1 MSLKTP
7 RSTGVWLSAEEAAQA
22 LGVRKATLYAYA
34 SRGLLTALPDPQDPQ
49 RSRYAQDEI
58 DRLRDGP
65 RRGRAREAQAVH
77 NALYEGWP
85 LVDTALT
92 GVVDGQL
99 VHRGQP
105 VVAWSQQHSLEATA
119 ALLWQVPEAAAFGP
133 AAPRLPALWHR
144 TARALADTEPV
155 ARAVTLWGLAMP
167 GLEGGADLGGDAL
180 AAALGRHL
188 RVAAACWWAQA
199 PSAEPLHAQ
208 LAQAWQLGPA
218 QHDSLRQ
225 ALVLCADMVPNLMGL
240 SARMMA
246 SLQGS
251 LAACL
256 LSSMAYGFVR
266 LSGGEF
272 EAVQALFDEVQA
284 NGSLARV
291 AAAYRARGEALPGVN
306 HHLFVQGD
314 PRAAALLLLATRA
327 GSPVGAWLAEAAGD
341 TPLHATID
349 FALVALC
356 RALGAPRHGALVLMH
371 LARSTGMLAQALE
384 QRAQG
389 RRMWVQSRYV
399 GPGLAA
405 VAGLPAAVPAGRGR
419 RR

>member
-7 RSTGVWLSAEEAAQA
+7 RSTGVWLSAEEAAKA
-22 LGVRKATLYAYA
+22 LRVRKATLYAYA
-34 SRGLLTALPDPQDPQ
+34 SRGLLTALPDPQNPR

-65 RRGRAREAQAVH
+65 ARDSPGRRAAIDAR

-85 LVDTALT
+85 LVETALT

-99 VHRGQP
+99 VHRGRP
-105 VVAWSQQHSLEATA
+105 VVAWSQRHSLEATA
-119 ALLWQVPEAAAFGP
+119 ALLWGVPEASAFGP
-133 AAPRLPALWHR
+133 VAPSLPPLWHD
-144 TARALADTEPV
+144 TAHALADAEPV

-167 GLEGGADLGGDAL
+167 GLEGGVDLDGDAR

-188 RVAAACWWAQA
+188 RVAAACWWGQA
-199 PSAEPLHAQ
+199 PSAEPLHLQ
-208 LAQAWQLGPA
+208 LARAWHLGAP
-218 QHDSLRQ
+218 QHEALRQ

-256 LSSMAYGFVR
+256 LASMAYGFVR

-284 NGSLARV
+284 SGRWDRV
-291 AAAYRARGEALPGVN
+291 AAAYRARGEALPGLN

-314 PRAAALLLLATRA
+314 PRAAALMLLATEA
-327 GSPVGAWLAEAAGD
+327 GSPAAEWLAAAGGD
-341 TPLHATID
+341 MPPHATID

-384 QRAQG
+384 QRAHG
-389 RRMWVQSRYV
+389 RRMWLQSRYC
-399 GPGLAA
+399 GPGLTA
-405 VAGLPAAVPAGRGR
+405 V
-419 RR
+419 